1 MGRKAEEI
9 AKMSA
14 IVAPGQ
20 KQFTASV
27 WLLSQGS
34 PKKVLLIHHKK
45 LGTWMQPGGHIE
57 PDENPIQGAVRE
69 VREETGIDISELLTV
84 GDRVDEYAFLMPSPK
99 FIMEQSIP
107 AHGEQPDHFHIDL
120 EYVVE
125 VPEQVVQHQLAES
138 HDIGWFTF
146 EEMQSL
152 HTFKNTQEIVSR
164 LLAEDTKK

>member
-1 MGRKAEEI
+1 MSSSIVEE
-9 AKMSA
+9 
-14 IVAPGQ
+14 GQ

-27 WLLSQGS
+27 WLLSEET

-69 VREETGIDISELLTV
+69 VLEETGIDISKLLTV
-84 GDRVDEYAFLMPSPK
+84 GERVDEYAFLMPSPT

-125 VPEQVVQHQLAES
+125 VPEQVVSHQIEES
-138 HDIGWFTF
+138 HGIGWFTW
-146 EEMQSL
+146 EEVQKL
-152 HTFKNTQEIVSR
+152 KTFKNTQYILSE
-164 LLAEDTKK
+164 LLA